1 MTVKTKTKLAL
12 VPQYMRKF
20 QCIGPSCEDSCCVGW
35 RVTIDEGTYR
45 KYQDVGVP
53 ELQSALDKHVTRNRS
68 NPSEGNYAKIKMK
81 AGGACPFLDGDKL
94 CGIQKNL
101 GESYLSHTCSQYP
114 RANNTTNGQWE
125 RSATVSCPE
134 IARLAL
140 LNPEPMEFDQI
151 EEDTELQVRAVRNIH
166 TGDVK
171 FLNKPQRFFWELRI
185 FTIQVL
191 QHRDFPLSSRLIFL
205 GLFLQ
210 KVQEKADAGEV
221 HKIPQLIEDF
231 MPMLYQE
238 DLKRQLED
246 VPAQTALQM
255 KLAKEIV
262 DQRFSSGVNSQRYM
276 QVITHFL
283 HGIQYTSGTPVE
295 QIAERYAEAYE
306 NHYAPFMADHEY
318 ILENYL
324 VNYVY
329 KNMFP
334 FTGSKGVFD
343 AYVMMTI
350 HYAMIKLLLI
360 GNAGYHKGLDTDRV
374 LFVIQ
379 SFAKTIEH
387 SDVYLKKIEK
397 LLQENGYTSMPY
409 MSILIKN

>member
-1 MTVKTKTKLAL
+1 MTVKTKTKLVL

-35 RVTIDEGTYR
+35 RVNIDDATYR
-45 KYQDVGVP
+45 KYQEVDHP
-53 ELQSALDKHVTRNRS
+53 DLTPALNKHVTRNRS
-68 NPSEGNYAKIKMK
+68 NPSPGNYAKIKMS

-114 RANNTTNGQWE
+114 RANNTTNGQME

-151 EEDTELQVRAVRNIH
+151 EEEINVDIRSNRDIH

-171 FLNKPQRFFWELRI
+171 YANKPQRFFWELRI

-191 QHRDFPLSSRLIFL
+191 QHRNFPLSSRLTLL
-205 GLFLQ
+205 GLFYQ
-210 KVQEKADAGEV
+210 KVQEKAQAGETGQ
-221 HKIPQLIEDF
+221 IPDIIEQF
-231 MPMLYQE
+231 MAMLFQ
-238 DLKRQLED
+238 DSIKKQLED
-246 VPAQTALQM
+246 VPTQTALQM
-255 KLAKEIV
+255 KLAKEIM
-262 DQRFSSGVNSQRYM
+262 DQRFAAGVNSSRYM
-276 QVITHFL
+276 EVITHFL
-283 HGIQYTSGTPVE
+283 HGIQYTNEATVE
-295 QIAERYAEAYE
+295 QIAERYSQAY
-306 NHYAPFMADHEY
+306 NDYYAPFMADHEY

-334 FTGSKGVFD
+334 FTGSKELFD
-343 AYVMMTI
+343 AYVMMVI
-350 HYAMIKLLLI
+350 HYAMMKLLLI
-360 GNAGYHKGLDTDRV
+360 GNAGFHKGLDVDRV
-374 LFVIQ
+374 MLVIQ

-387 SDVYLKKIEK
+387 SDVYLKRMEK
-397 LLQENGYTSMPY
+397 LLKENGYTTMPY

>member
-1 MTVKTKTKLAL
+1 MTVKTKTRLAL

-35 RVTIDEGTYR
+35 RVNIDEATYR
-45 KYQDVGVP
+45 KYQDVDHA
-53 ELQSALDKHVTRNRS
+53 ELQTDLDKYVTRNRS
-68 NPSEGNYAKIKMK
+68 NPSPANYAKIKMK
-81 AGGACPFLDGDKL
+81 GGGACPFLDGEKL

-101 GESYLSHTCSQYP
+101 GESYLSNTCSQYP
-114 RANNTTNGQWE
+114 RSNNTTNGQLE

-151 EEDTELQVRAVRNIH
+151 EEDAEARFAANKELH

-171 FLNKPQRFFWELRI
+171 YLNKPQRFFWELRI

-191 QHRDFPLSSRLIFL
+191 QHRAFSLSSRLILL
-205 GLFLQ
+205 GLFYQ
-210 KVQEKADAGEV
+210 KVQEKAQAGEV
-221 HKIPQLIEDF
+221 QKIPELIEEF
-231 MPMLYQE
+231 MVMLFQ
-238 DLKRQLED
+238 DSVKSQLDE
-246 VPAQTALQM
+246 VPVQTALQM

-262 DQRFSSGVNSQRYM
+262 DQRFASGVNSSRYM
-276 QVITHFL
+276 EVITHFL
-283 HGIQYTSGTPVE
+283 HGIQYTKETPVE
-295 QIAERYAEAYE
+295 QIAQRYAEAYQD
-306 NHYAPFMADHEY
+306 HYAPFMAEHEY

-334 FTGSKGVFD
+334 FTGSKELFD
-343 AYVMMTI
+343 AYVMMVI
-350 HYAMIKLLLI
+350 HYSMIKLLLI
-360 GNAGYHKGLDTDRV
+360 GNAGYHQGLDIDRV
-374 LFVIQ
+374 MLVIQ

-387 SDVYLKKIEK
+387 SDAYLKKMEK
-397 LLQENGYTSMPY
+397 LLKENGYTTMAY